1 MTDQEK
7 HRRQDPPPHAPA
19 AAPPDPWPAPT
30 RGAENPV
37 RATVRIPGSKS
48 LTNRHLLLA
57 ALADGPGTLRGALD
71 SRDSRLMIA
80 SLESLGAR
88 FERGEGSY
96 LRVTPLPSQPSSHDA
111 APAAP
116 VRIETGLAG
125 TVMRFVPP
133 VAALLR
139 RPAAFDGDPG
149 ARSRP
154 MGPLLDALEQLGCR
168 LDFPAAE
175 AGFETGSGTGDAAP
189 RRGLPFAQSAPE
201 PADLAGTP
209 RLVIDSSGSSQ
220 FLSALLLAGC
230 LAPDGL
236 IVEHRG
242 GPLPSLPHIEMTVQ
256 TLREVGIRVEGLTE
270 ASWKVPPGR
279 PLARDVVV
287 EPDLSNAGPFL
298 AAAVLTTGTVRIPDW
313 PEQTTQGGDH
323 WRGILPRFGAEVRR
337 EGADLIVTG
346 PPSGQA
352 LPGIDVDL
360 SAAGELAPTVAA
372 LAAVADG
379 PSRLTGIGHLRGHET
394 DRLAALVAEIR
405 RLGGQAEELA
415 DGLAITG
422 RVTRGGLMHTYEDH
436 RMATAAAV
444 IGLRQPGVLVQN
456 VATTAKTLPGFDRMW
471 ERMLAGEPA

>member
-1 MTDQEK
+1 M
-7 HRRQDPPPHAPA
+7 
-19 AAPPDPWPAPT
+19 
-30 RGAENPV
+30 

-80 SLESLGAR
+80 ALEALGAR
-88 FERGEGSY
+88 FERGEGSD
-96 LRVTPLPSQPSSHDA
+96 LRVTPLPSHPSSHDA

-175 AGFETGSGTGDAAP
+175 AGSEAGSEAGAETGSETGSGTSDAAP

-256 TLREVGIRVEGLTE
+256 TLREVGIRVERLTE

-298 AAAVLTTGTVRIPDW
+298 AAAVLTAGTVRIPDW

-323 WRGILPRFGAEVRR
+323 WREILPRFGAEVRR
-337 EGADLIVTG
+337 KGADLTVTG
-346 PPSGQA
+346 PPAGQA

-405 RLGGQAEELA
+405 RLGGQAEELP

-444 IGLRQPGVLVQN
+444 IGLRLPGVLVQN